1 MDEIGS
7 ATLNLKLIYQAQR
20 SKKTRESKK
29 IHGGM
34 NLSQQQRKD
43 DEKLVVENS
52 LRRRS
57 VEKSLTPSYLDDEE
71 DG

>member
-1 MDEIGS
+1 
-7 ATLNLKLIYQAQR
+7 
-20 SKKTRESKK
+20 
-29 IHGGM
+29 M

-71 DG
+71 DGWPHAGQPVEKNWWEMCVEFLF

>member
-1 MDEIGS
+1 MVSKI
-7 ATLNLKLIYQAQR
+7 LKPYPNWIKSDLQHQAQR
-20 SKKTRESKK
+20 CKKTRESKK

-57 VEKSLTPSYLDDEE
+57 VEKSLTP
-71 DG
+71 

>member
-1 MDEIGS
+1 
-7 ATLNLKLIYQAQR
+7 
-20 SKKTRESKK
+20 
-29 IHGGM
+29 M

-71 DG
+71 DGWPHAVPPPEKNWWEMCVEFLF

>member
-1 MDEIGS
+1 
-7 ATLNLKLIYQAQR
+7 
-20 SKKTRESKK
+20 
-29 IHGGM
+29 M